1 MKRTIRLRESELKHM
16 ISESVKNILQE
27 HDQEALG
34 RLSARNLEK
43 SADLAKE
50 MGQSGVFPKDKINRM
65 KHHDKMA
72 HKANRLQH
80 ELMGLDPD
88 KNFGHLTHPDFG
100 KGFNDV
106 QNEYSKLRSSISESV
121 KRVLNEEFE
130 DDFNAARDKH
140 VGRGGMFGMELKNSE
155 GDWQYGD
162 ITYDP
167 NTNTM
172 SCMGVSIE
180 VDPDMSI
187 DQNLEGLY
195 EELMNN
201 GFSGD

>member
-1 MKRTIRLRESELKHM
+1 MKRTIRLRESELRHM
-16 ISESVKNILQE
+16 ISESV
-27 HDQEALG
+27 
-34 RLSARNLEK
+34 R
-43 SADLAKE
+43 
-50 MGQSGVFPKDKINRM
+50 
-65 KHHDKMA
+65 
-72 HKANRLQH
+72 
-80 ELMGLDPD
+80 
-88 KNFGHLTHPDFG
+88 
-100 KGFNDV
+100 
-106 QNEYSKLRSSISESV
+106 
-121 KRVLNEEFE
+121 RVLNEEFE

-155 GDWQYGD
+155 GEWQYGD
-162 ITYDP
+162 VTYDP

-201 GFSGD
+201 GFTDGE

>member
-1 MKRTIRLRESELKHM
+1 MKRTIRLRESELRHM
-16 ISESVKNILQE
+16 ISESV
-27 HDQEALG
+27 
-34 RLSARNLEK
+34 
-43 SADLAKE
+43 
-50 MGQSGVFPKDKINRM
+50 M
-65 KHHDKMA
+65 
-72 HKANRLQH
+72 
-80 ELMGLDPD
+80 
-88 KNFGHLTHPDFG
+88 
-100 KGFNDV
+100 
-106 QNEYSKLRSSISESV
+106 
-121 KRVLNEEFE
+121 RVLNEEFE

-155 GDWQYGD
+155 GEWQYGD
-162 ITYDP
+162 VTYDP

-201 GFSGD
+201 GFTDGE

>member
-1 MKRTIRLRESELKHM
+1 MKQTIRLRESELRQM
-16 ISESVKNILQE
+16 ISESV
-27 HDQEALG
+27 
-34 RLSARNLEK
+34 R
-43 SADLAKE
+43 
-50 MGQSGVFPKDKINRM
+50 
-65 KHHDKMA
+65 
-72 HKANRLQH
+72 
-80 ELMGLDPD
+80 
-88 KNFGHLTHPDFG
+88 
-100 KGFNDV
+100 
-106 QNEYSKLRSSISESV
+106 
-121 KRVLNEEFE
+121 RVLNEKFE

-155 GDWQYGD
+155 GEWQYGD
-162 ITYDP
+162 VTYDP

-201 GFSGD
+201 GFTDGE

>member
-1 MKRTIRLRESELKHM
+1 MKRTIRLKERELR
-16 ISESVKNILQE
+16 NI
-27 HDQEALG
+27 
-34 RLSARNLEK
+34 
-43 SADLAKE
+43 
-50 MGQSGVFPKDKINRM
+50 
-65 KHHDKMA
+65 
-72 HKANRLQH
+72 
-80 ELMGLDPD
+80 
-88 KNFGHLTHPDFG
+88 
-100 KGFNDV
+100 
-106 QNEYSKLRSSISESV
+106 ISESV
-121 KRVLNEEFE
+121 KRVLKENFE

-140 VGRGGMFGMELKNSE
+140 IGRGGMFGMELKNSE
-155 GDWQYGD
+155 GEWQYGD
-162 ITYDP
+162 VTYDP

>member
-1 MKRTIRLRESELKHM
+1 M

-106 QNEYSKLRSSISESV
+106 QDEYSKLKSSISESV

-130 DDFNAARDKH
+130 DDFNAARDQYLSRKSPN
-140 VGRGGMFGMELKNSE
+140 GMFGFEMKNSE

-162 ITYDP
+162 VTYDP

-201 GFSGD
+201 GFTDGE

>member
-1 MKRTIRLRESELKHM
+1 MKRTIRLTESELRNM
-16 ISESVKNILQE
+16 ISESV
-27 HDQEALG
+27 
-34 RLSARNLEK
+34 RRVLSE
-43 SADLAKE
+43 S
-50 MGQSGVFPKDKINRM
+50 KITKVNYNQPSR
-65 KHHDKMA
+65 KFTQD
-72 HKANRLQH
+72 
-80 ELMGLDPD
+80 EED
-88 KNFGHLTHPDFG
+88 
-100 KGFNDV
+100 
-106 QNEYSKLRSSISESV
+106 KLRSILKGNKNIDEA
-121 KRVLNEEFE
+121 FE

-155 GDWQYGD
+155 GEWQYGD
-162 ITYDP
+162 VTYDP

-201 GFSGD
+201 GFTDGE